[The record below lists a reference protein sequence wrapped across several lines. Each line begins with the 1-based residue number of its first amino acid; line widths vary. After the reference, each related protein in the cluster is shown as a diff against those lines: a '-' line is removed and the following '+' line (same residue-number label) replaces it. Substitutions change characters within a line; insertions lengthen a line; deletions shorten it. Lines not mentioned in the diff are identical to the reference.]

1 MVERIRVGQ
10 LDTNCYIY
18 SNGRKECI
26 VIDPGGDE
34 TEIVARI
41 SMLKMVPQVI
51 ALTHGHY
58 DHTSALAALL
68 ETYRQKG
75 MSLDIAISEA
85 DRSFLG
91 KKGARTNLDTL
102 TSLGILDN
110 SHLMEFF
117 AELPEPTL
125 LLKDGEPL
133 LNSGLVVLETPGHTP
148 GSVCLYSEK
157 DGILFSGDTLFFQ
170 GVGRADLPGGRE
182 DQLLDSI
189 RRKLF
194 VLPPE
199 TRVFPGHGLPTT
211 IEREIKG
218 NPFLR
223 P

>member
-18 SNGRKECI
+18 SNGRKECV

-34 TEIVARI
+34 AEIVARI
-41 SMLKMVPQVI
+41 SMLKMVPQIIV
-51 ALTHGHY
+51 LTHGHY
-58 DHTSALAALL
+58 DHTAAIGALQ

-75 MSLDIAISEA
+75 ISLEIAIQEA
-85 DRSFLG
+85 DRNFLG

-102 TSLGILDN
+102 SSMGVMDD

-117 AELPEPTL
+117 SDLPEPTIF
-125 LLKDGEPL
+125 LKDGETL
-133 LNSGLVVLETPGHTP
+133 LTTGLVVLETPGHTP
-148 GSVCLYSEK
+148 GSICLYGEK

-170 GVGRADLPGGRE
+170 GIGRADLPGGRE